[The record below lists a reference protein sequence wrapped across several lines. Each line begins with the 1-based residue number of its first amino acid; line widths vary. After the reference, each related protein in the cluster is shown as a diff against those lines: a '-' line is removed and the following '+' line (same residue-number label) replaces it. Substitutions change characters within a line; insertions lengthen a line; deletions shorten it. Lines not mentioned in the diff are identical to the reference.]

1 MPLPRSWLIRLLFVV
16 LCFPLPF
23 GFLKAQYYPVQGTLQ
38 VKRPYSLYLNDYA
51 LPSREALVVSLT
63 NRDIQHPTLQVRLR
77 FRIKNS
83 ACLVQTRDEHYLSPF
98 SLEVNFPV
106 RLTSSEL
113 QEYFHPDALGG
124 YGLRGDK
131 LPDGYTEF
139 AVQVVD
145 AFSGLPLSDWITT
158 TLFLESLKPPELILP
173 QDHEQIAYRT
183 PQRILFQWYPRHQA
197 QSRTTYEF
205 VLKEL
210 PDNGAPA
217 SAAFAYGIE
226 VYRTECHT
234 PFFEYTGYETYL
246 SPHRR
251 YAWQVHA
258 LLHDGGEALGI
269 FENDGYSQVFSFT
282 LTENCP
288 APQYLK
294 SNTGYARADLSWRV
308 EPRARGYVVAYRPKS
323 AKDDFFEWKTEEVS
337 TTNFTLRGLRLGWT
351 YQWRV
356 GILCSGDTP
365 VYSPLSEFTLSTQNE
380 TLLANCGKRPPDAK
394 PLSATPKLDL
404 AVGDQVIIGGD
415 FPMRITSLTNLGDGW
430 YSGRGTTE
438 IRAIISVSNIA
449 LRFDRLRVNTDGYQ
463 IDGTVESVYDSSH
476 STIAN
481 TDLLD
486 DGGHPLRHVELRLRE
501 HRLNFP
507 LPANPTIH
515 YNPTTQQLEIEDE
528 HGAVHHVPLDIPQNE
543 QYKSIFLFV
552 LTDSEGHRYS
562 LTPEDDNSQSSSAPN
577 APANGKQ
584 RLVVQRLERVGL
596 FNGNK
601 LVTEY
606 GTMRFTRGN
615 GIYAFDDGTTATK
628 YFLQGSTKLDS
639 YYTPLAK
646 GYTVPWKLVPVG
658 TSDVVEAFFES
669 KKRKPIDP
677 KLVKFV
683 QVTGETL
690 PTQYDSVNAL
700 WRINL
705 PSVSA
710 NESYDLFALL
720 GGDLVGKLR
729 VVSYPQQTHR
739 VTLVTLSHAPAEE
752 NSTAN
757 NAIDVEGLQRALNTI
772 YAPVGVQFTVDMQ
785 TLRLP
790 SDATWDLDGDGSL
803 SLEGISFFGKPQD
816 VKESAE
822 MLALQRLF
830 KEYGNYHP
838 NERYLFV
845 LPSSKSSDKQLA
857 VLGDMPRGSQFGYL
871 FTGTGKRALDNNE
884 LSRLV
889 AHELGHGLFTL
900 QHTFDAEYGNKRSKG
915 KTDNLM
921 DYASG
926 TALLAFQWN
935 ILSSPALFTTLDKA
949 EEGRL
954 LKPGSVFLTPD
965 WRPFVC
971 DAAHILSNYTNP
983 SNNRVTNGVVGV
995 IYLDSGQKRYS
1006 YREHD
1011 DRLGYYDEDGKPLA
1025 GITYPTLSDAD
1036 SVYVINYRDS
1046 TAKCGMIYRMRWG
1059 DIKELRA
1066 NDLFASHTSPAR
1078 TPIKALHCATEW
1090 DSLRSPNF
1098 SVHFTQRAQQYST
1111 ALFGELEAAVNRQAA
1126 LTLKKPFKRPL
1137 FYFLLE
1143 EDTVNFDSLRRAHPN
1158 ELVIFYTVAFNK
1170 GKLYI
1175 TNLSSTAL
1183 KQTPKQTEQI
1193 LIDFYKTCKQPID
1206 SVNAVIYTVLD
1217 LLTRG
1222 FENAKI
1228 PESVWACDDANNI
1241 LKQAV
1246 TICYSILCPSL
1257 LQYRIKND
1265 DWSNNFEFAFACG
1278 LWDGLIET
1286 LGGSPELAKTLHPLL
1301 TFDPVDGYEM
1311 LLSFREMVITDE
1323 NGTILCD
1330 STEYLCKI
1338 RELYG
1343 QLLNNIDVNRCDVAH
1358 FAGTM
1363 VVPIVITIWS
1373 RGQAKGV
1380 LISRIGNLSE
1390 KLNWTLRNVF
1400 RFLKWCD
1407 DYGDVMTYVKKL
1419 SRPRVRLIKTSKGEL
1434 LSELQLDGKVLVKS
1448 TGGQHYKMARKR
1460 GKEVDYIDSESLDE
1474 VDEQVAKLL
1483 KQGEDVSTVDIDAIV
1498 RCLPSV
1504 TQDLLDAIRSLS
1516 DDLRALLLRD
1526 LETHSK
1532 RESLKKLLV
1541 TPNDIKI
1548 WAEIKAEPQEA
1559 FKKFKTY
1566 QGSNKADALR
1576 WVRSEYAKKVFNNG
1590 QQFGRKILNDLKDK
1604 MGSVRKKLGE
1614 LLHKDLSDYEVYD
1627 EVQLFI
1633 DGTNG
1638 EYMKADVVLVK
1649 WDAKRE
1655 NVIDFIVVENKISPK
1670 SPYSDN
1676 QKQFFYNVLKMIKE
1690 DEIATIDIRSNMIK
1704 KSRKE
1709 IIKEIKLERIDL
1721 VKITGEGSESIEN
1734 LEKIAV
1740 ERILHIDL

>member
-1 MPLPRSWLIRLLFVV
+1 MPLRRSWLIRLLFVV
-16 LCFPLPF
+16 LCFSLPF

-77 FRIKNS
+77 LRIKNS
-83 ACLVQTRDEHYLSPF
+83 ACLVQTRDEHYFSPF

-106 RLTSSEL
+106 RLTSSDL
-113 QEYFHPDALGG
+113 QEYFRPDALGG

-217 SAAFAYGIE
+217 PAAFAYGIE

-234 PFFEYTGYETYL
+234 PFFEYTGYETQL

-351 YQWRV
+351 YQWR
-356 GILCSGDTP
+356 GGTLCSGDTP

-394 PLSATPKLDL
+394 PFSSTPKLDL

-449 LRFDRLRVNTDGYQ
+449 LHFDRLRVNTDGYQ

-486 DGGHPLRHVELRLRE
+486 DGGHPLRHVEVRLRE

-507 LPANPTIH
+507 LPADPTIH

-528 HGAVHHVPLDIPQNE
+528 HGAVHHVPLDIPPNE
-543 QYKSIFLFV
+543 HYKSIFPFV
-552 LTDSEGHRYS
+552 LTDSEGNRYS

-658 TSDVVEAFFES
+658 TNDVVEASFES
-669 KKRKPIDP
+669 KKHKTIDP
-677 KLVKFV
+677 KRVKFV

-757 NAIDVEGLQRALNTI
+757 NVIDVEGLQRALNAI
-772 YAPVGVQFTVDMQ
+772 YAPVGVQFTVDTQ

-803 SLEGISFFGKPQD
+803 SLEGISFFGKPQE

-830 KEYGNYHP
+830 KEYGNYQP

-871 FTGTGKRALDNNE
+871 FTGTDQRALDSNE

-935 ILSSPALFTTLDKA
+935 ILSSPALLTTFDKA

-954 LKPGSVFLTPD
+954 LNSGSVFLTPD

-971 DAAHILSNYTNP
+971 DKAHIIANDI
-983 SNNRVTNGVVGV
+983 NGHIVNGTVSA

-1011 DRLGYYDEDGKPLA
+1011 DRLGYYDEDGKPLT
-1025 GITYPTLSDAD
+1025 GITYPTLEETD
-1036 SVYVINYRDS
+1036 SVYVINYHDS
-1046 TAKCGMIYRMRWG
+1046 TAECGMIYRMRWG
-1059 DIKELRA
+1059 DIQKVRPRLQSD
-1066 NDLFASHTSPAR
+1066 DLFASASLPR
-1078 TPIKALHCATEW
+1078 TPIKPLLCATGW
-1090 DSLRSPNF
+1090 VSLRFQHF
-1098 SVHFTQRAQQYST
+1098 SVHFTQRAEQYRT
-1111 ALFGELEAAVNRQAA
+1111 ALLGELRASANRQTA
-1126 LTLKKPFKRPL
+1126 LTLKKPFKRPR

-1143 EDTVNFDSLRRAHPN
+1143 KDTVNFDSLRRAYPD

-1183 KQTPKQTEQI
+1183 EQTPEQTKQI

-1228 PESVWACDDANNI
+1228 PKSVWACNAPDNVF
-1241 LKQAV
+1241 KRAV
-1246 TICYSILCPSL
+1246 AICYDIYFPAL

-1265 DWSNNFEFAFACG
+1265 DWSNNLEFAFACG
-1278 LWDGLIET
+1278 LWDGLIEVISA
-1286 LGGSPELAKTLHPLL
+1286 LPKLAETLHPLL
-1301 TFDPVDGYEM
+1301 TFDPVYGYEKF
-1311 LLSFREMVITDE
+1311 LSFREMVITDE

-1330 STEYLCKI
+1330 SAEYLCKI

-1343 QLLNNIDVNRCDVAH
+1343 QLLNNIDVNRCDIAH
-1358 FAGTM
+1358 AVGEL
-1363 VVPIVITIWS
+1363 VIGIIVT
-1373 RGQAKGV
+1373 V
-1380 LISRIGNLSE
+1380 LSE
-1390 KLNWTLRNVF
+1390 GASAPILATNIAKLSKQLNWTLRNVL

-1407 DYGDVMTYVKKL
+1407 DYGNAMTYVKKL

-1448 TGGQHYKMARKR
+1448 TDKQHYKMARKR

-1474 VDEQVAKLL
+1474 VDEQVSKLL

-1498 RCLPSV
+1498 RSLPSA
-1504 TQDLLDAIRSLS
+1504 TQELLDAIRSLS

-1559 FKKFKTY
+1559 FEKFKTY
-1566 QGSNKADALR
+1566 QGSNKADALH
-1576 WVRSEYAKKVFNNG
+1576 WVRSEYAKKNFNDG
-1590 QQFGRKILNDLKDK
+1590 QAFGRKILNDLKDK

-1633 DGTNG
+1633 DKTND
-1638 EYMKADVVLVK
+1638 EYMKADIVLVK

-1655 NVIDFIVVENKISPK
+1655 NIVDFIVVENKISPK

-1676 QKQFFYNVLKMIKE
+1676 QKQFFDDVLKKIKGNKKV
-1690 DEIATIDIRSNMIK
+1690 TIDVRSNKIKNINDNIIK
-1704 KSRKE
+1704 KVDRVQ
-1709 IIKEIKLERIDL
+1709 IDL
-1721 VKITGEGSESIEN
+1721 VKITGGGSESIED

-1740 ERILHIDL
+1740 ERILHVDL